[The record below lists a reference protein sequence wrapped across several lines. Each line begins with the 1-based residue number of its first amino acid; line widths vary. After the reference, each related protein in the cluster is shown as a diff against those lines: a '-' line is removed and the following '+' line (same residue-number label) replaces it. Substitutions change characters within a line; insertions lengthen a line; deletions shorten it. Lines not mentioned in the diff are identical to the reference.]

1 MKLYKDNV
9 VLVSGYDGEED
20 NRFNCFFISNDEQ
33 IDDEPITWNVA
44 KLEIDNNTTKGSEIL
59 QKLFD
64 LLILK

>member
-1 MKLYKDNV
+1 MDEKKAKFYQSYANLPLELRSEIC
-9 VLVSGYDGEED
+9 LV
-20 NRFNCFFISNDEQ
+20 

-44 KLEIDNNTTKGSEIL
+44 KLEIDNNTDKGVQII